1 MKFMKEY
8 NDFSVDD
15 ITLNIFLTSLI
26 LIIFGLGIAT
36 YGISTIIY
44 SLCVIITGG

>member
-1 MKFMKEY
+1 MEEY
-8 NDFSVDD
+8 NNFHVDN

-26 LIIFGLGIAT
+26 LVLFGLGIAT